1 MLKKLFVSSVVVA
14 GIVFSASVF
23 AKTEVK
29 SGYFNITN
37 NTDKVV
43 KVGVGNWFPT
53 QYTVGPHATVPVFVS
68 TDNQNI
74 QINGVS

>member
-1 MLKKLFVSSVVVA
+1 MLKKLLVSSVVVA
-14 GIVFSASVF
+14 SVVFSTGVF
-23 AKTEVK
+23 AKVEAK

-53 QYTVGPHATVPVFVS
+53 QYTVGPHATVPVYVS